1 LVSFRQAGDHAPP
14 LDRNRSVR
22 TLLIALAF
30 VTATFG
36 AAAPATATEVISGP
50 YTGVVTDVID
60 GDTLEVRVMVW
71 LGQEVVTRVRID
83 GIDTPEKRGKC
94 QREKDMAEQ
103 ARVMTEQMLTD
114 AQVALYDIQ
123 HDKYGGRVRARVV
136 TRSGEDIGQMLIK
149 SGLALSYKGEARQP
163 WCSVAQLP

>member
-1 LVSFRQAGDHAPP
+1 
-14 LDRNRSVR
+14 
-22 TLLIALAF
+22 
-30 VTATFG
+30 
-36 AAAPATATEVISGP
+36 
-50 YTGVVTDVID
+50 VID

-103 ARVMTEQMLTD
+103 ARAMTEQLLAD
-114 AQVALYDIQ
+114 SEIALYDIQ
-123 HDKYGGRVRARVV
+123 NDKYGGRVRARVV

-149 SGLALSYKGEARQP
+149 SGLARPYKGEARQP
-163 WCSVAQLP
+163 WCSVAQLPLTE

>member
-1 LVSFRQAGDHAPP
+1 MRA
-14 LDRNRSVR
+14 
-22 TLLIALAF
+22 LLIALALM
-30 VTATFG
+30 TATTVTTVG
-36 AAAPATATEVISGP
+36 TAAPATAAETISGP

-94 QREKDMAEQ
+94 QREKDTAEQ
-103 ARVMTEQMLTD
+103 ARIMTEQLLTD

-123 HDKYGGRVRARVV
+123 HDKYGGRIRARVV

-149 SGLALSYKGEARQP
+149 SGLARPYKGEARQP

>member
-1 LVSFRQAGDHAPP
+1 
-14 LDRNRSVR
+14 VR
-22 TLLIALAF
+22 VLLIVLALL
-30 VTATFG
+30 TSILG
-36 AAAPATATEVISGP
+36 SAASPATATEVIFGP
-50 YTGVVTDVID
+50 YAGRVTSVID

-103 ARVMTEQMLTD
+103 ARAMTEQLLAD
-114 AQVALYDIQ
+114 SEIALYDIQ
-123 HDKYGGRVRARVV
+123 NDKYGGRVRARVV

-149 SGLALSYKGEARQP
+149 SGLARPYKGEARQP
-163 WCSVAQLP
+163 WCSVAQLPLTE

>member
-1 LVSFRQAGDHAPP
+1 MRA
-14 LDRNRSVR
+14 
-22 TLLIALAF
+22 LLIALAL
-30 VTATFG
+30 VAAATTATVG
-36 AAAPATATEVISGP
+36 TAAPATATEVIAGP

-103 ARVMTEQMLTD
+103 ARVLTEQLLTD
-114 AQVALYDIQ
+114 AQIALYDIQ
-123 HDKYGGRVRARVV
+123 HDKYGGRIRARVV

-149 SGLALSYKGEARQP
+149 SGLARPYKGEARQP

>member
-1 LVSFRQAGDHAPP
+1 
-14 LDRNRSVR
+14 VR
-22 TLLIALAF
+22 ALLIALALMTASLT
-30 VTATFG
+30 VTVGT
-36 AAAPATATEVISGP
+36 AAPATATETISGP
-50 YTGVVTDVID
+50 YTGMVTDVID

-103 ARVMTEQMLTD
+103 ARVLTEQLLTD

-136 TRSGEDIGQMLIK
+136 TRSGEDIGQMLAK
-149 SGLALSYKGEARQP
+149 SGLARPYKGEARQP
-163 WCSVAQLP
+163 WCSLAQLP

>member
-1 LVSFRQAGDHAPP
+1 
-14 LDRNRSVR
+14 VR
-22 TLLIALAF
+22 ALLIALAL
-30 VTATFG
+30 VAAATTATVG
-36 AAAPATATEVISGP
+36 TAAPATATEVIAGP

-103 ARVMTEQMLTD
+103 ARVMTEQLLTD

-123 HDKYGGRVRARVV
+123 HDKYGGRVRARVRVV
-136 TRSGEDIGQMLIK
+136 TRSGADIGQMLIK
-149 SGLALSYKGEARQP
+149 SGLARPYKGEARQP

>member
-1 LVSFRQAGDHAPP
+1 MRA
-14 LDRNRSVR
+14 
-22 TLLIALAF
+22 LLTAVALLA
-30 VTATFG
+30 ATFLG
-36 AAAPATATEVISGP
+36 TVAPATAGETVSGP
-50 YTGVVTDVID
+50 YAGVVTDVID

-94 QREKDMAEQ
+94 QREKDMADQ
-103 ARVMTEQMLTD
+103 ARLMTEQLLADDRVT
-114 AQVALYDIQ
+114 LYDIQ

-149 SGLALSYKGEARQP
+149 SGLARPYKGEARQP

>member
-1 LVSFRQAGDHAPP
+1 
-14 LDRNRSVR
+14 VR
-22 TLLIALAF
+22 ALLIVLAF

-36 AAAPATATEVISGP
+36 AAAPAAATEVISGP
-50 YTGVVTDVID
+50 YAGVVTDVID

-103 ARVMTEQMLTD
+103 ARTMTEQLLSD
-114 AQVALYDIQ
+114 EQVLLYDIQ

-149 SGLALSYKGEARQP
+149 SGLARPYKGEARQP

>member
-1 LVSFRQAGDHAPP
+1 MRAP
-14 LDRNRSVR
+14 
-22 TLLIALAF
+22 LIALAL
-30 VTATFG
+30 VTATMT
-36 AAAPATATEVISGP
+36 AAFRELLPRRRPPRSFPVPTPAL
-50 YTGVVTDVID
+50 YTDVID

-83 GIDTPEKRGKC
+83 GIDTPEKRGKR

-103 ARVMTEQMLTD
+103 ARVMIEQLLTD

-136 TRSGEDIGQMLIK
+136 TRSGEDIGQMLVKIP
-149 SGLALSYKGEARQP
+149 A
-163 WCSVAQLP
+163 

>member
-1 LVSFRQAGDHAPP
+1 MRA
-14 LDRNRSVR
+14 
-22 TLLIALAF
+22 LLIALAL
-30 VTATFG
+30 VTAATTATVG
-36 AAAPATATEVISGP
+36 TAAPATATEVIAGP

-94 QREKDMAEQ
+94 QREKDMADQ
-103 ARVMTEQMLTD
+103 ARLMTEQLLADDRVT
-114 AQVALYDIQ
+114 LYDIQ

-149 SGLALSYKGEARQP
+149 SGLARPYKGEARQP

>member
-1 LVSFRQAGDHAPP
+1 
-14 LDRNRSVR
+14 VR
-22 TLLIALAF
+22 ALLIALALM
-30 VTATFG
+30 TATTVTTVG
-36 AAAPATATEVISGP
+36 TAAPATATETIPGP
-50 YTGVVTDVID
+50 YSGMVTDVID

-103 ARVMTEQMLTD
+103 ARVMTEQLLTD

-149 SGLALSYKGEARQP
+149 SGLARPYKGEARQP

>member
-1 LVSFRQAGDHAPP
+1 
-14 LDRNRSVR
+14 VR
-22 TLLIALAF
+22 ALLIALAF
-30 VTATFG
+30 VTATVTTTLG
-36 AAAPATATEVISGP
+36 ATSPAAATEVISGP
-50 YTGVVTDVID
+50 YTGVVTNVID

-71 LGQEVVTRVRID
+71 LGQEVVTHVRIA

-103 ARVMTEQMLTD
+103 ARAMAEQLLAD
-114 AQVALYDIQ
+114 EQVTLYDIQ

-136 TRSGEDIGQMLIK
+136 TRSGDDLGQMLIK
-149 SGLALSYKGEARQP
+149 AGLARPYKGDARQP

>member
-1 LVSFRQAGDHAPP
+1 MRVLLTVLALLTSILGSAVS
-14 LDRNRSVR
+14 
-22 TLLIALAF
+22 
-30 VTATFG
+30 
-36 AAAPATATEVISGP
+36 PAMATEVISGP
-50 YTGVVTDVID
+50 YAGRVTSVID

-94 QREKDMAEQ
+94 QREKDLAEQ
-103 ARVMTEQMLTD
+103 ARAMTEQLLAD
-114 AQVALYDIQ
+114 SEIALYDIQ
-123 HDKYGGRVRARVV
+123 NDKYGGRVRARVV

-149 SGLALSYKGEARQP
+149 SGLARPYKGEARQP

>member
-1 LVSFRQAGDHAPP
+1 
-14 LDRNRSVR
+14 VR
-22 TLLIALAF
+22 ALLIAFALVTASL
-30 VTATFG
+30 TATFG

-50 YTGVVTDVID
+50 YTGMVTNVID

-71 LGQEVVTRVRID
+71 LGQEVVTHVRIA

-103 ARVMTEQMLTD
+103 ARAMAEQLLADEPVT
-114 AQVALYDIQ
+114 LYDIQ

-136 TRSGEDIGQMLIK
+136 TRSGEDLGQMLIK
-149 SGLALSYKGEARQP
+149 SGLARPYKGEARQP